1 MEKIRVSMTGPGRI
15 EISNLS
21 QDDVQNLEGMALGHN
36 WCITTPDGRLQ
47 TQSRWEPL
55 PDPAQDETMMPFWQ
69 PALPNTVQLE
79 LKEVAMPPGSSVG
92 IIIQHLCAYDYSPEN
107 YRHQA
112 EILESFGFECLRSRR
127 GPDGR
132 YWEMWHLPG
141 MWSARGRL
149 KGTLHGI
156 TEPAKQADEAIRF
169 LCKNVVFG
177 SLDISWQRA
186 AMPPPD

>member
-1 MEKIRVSMTGPGRI
+1 
-15 EISNLS
+15 
-21 QDDVQNLEGMALGHN
+21 
-36 WCITTPDGRLQ
+36 
-47 TQSRWEPL
+47 
-55 PDPAQDETMMPFWQ
+55 
-69 PALPNTVQLE
+69 
-79 LKEVAMPPGSSVG
+79 VG
-92 IIIQHLCAYDYSPEN
+92 ISIEHLCAYDYSPEN

-112 EILESFGFECLRSRR
+112 EILESFGFDCLRSRR

-132 YWEMWHLPG
+132 YMEMWHLSG
-141 MWSARGRL
+141 MWSAKGRL

-156 TEPAKQADEAIRF
+156 TDPAKQADEAISF